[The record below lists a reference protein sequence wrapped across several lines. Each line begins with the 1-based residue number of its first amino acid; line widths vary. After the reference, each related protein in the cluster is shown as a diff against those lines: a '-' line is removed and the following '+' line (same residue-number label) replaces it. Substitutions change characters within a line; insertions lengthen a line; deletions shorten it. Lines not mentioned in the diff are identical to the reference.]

1 MEYDCNEDVFV
12 AKKENNFMFLTTS
25 NSEFLDVKKYI
36 WPYEWLY
43 SYEKLT
49 HVGWAGYKKFYS
61 RLKSNTANYEYEQCL
76 KMFKENYN
84 ITMGNWLLV
93 YNAVDTVS

>member
-1 MEYDCNEDVFV
+1 MECDVFV
-12 AKKENNFMFLTTS
+12 AKKEN
-25 NSEFLDVKKYI
+25 SEYLDVKNYI

-49 HVGWAGYKKFYS
+49 HVGRAGYKNFYS
-61 RLKSNTANYEYEQCL
+61 RLKTNTANYEYEQCL